1 MKDTVALRKAILKV
15 LADNITTA
23 GFVDA
28 ETLLGALAVDTD
40 TLDKQMLYL
49 EGKGYV
55 RLIKTFSS
63 TFRAAKITAE
73 GIDYLE
79 QGPTSREPQQHV
91 ETHFHGEVKG
101 PVHTGSGDIRIDQ
114 LTYGTDEQ
122 ALFQLQ
128 ADLIARLDAT
138 QYQVVF
144 TVVNQLRAEQVQ
156 ELQALLANLER
167 IQLTQEEMAHW
178 LTTLRPTLAEAAEKR
193 LLPAPGATDI
203 VDAPALSAAHK
214 LKLTLPII
222 PFLLGY
228 EGEIQLG
235 SRVYLEMAW
244 EWLKK
249 KLARPDRSPRP
260 VRSRG

>member
-15 LADNITTA
+15 LADNMTA
-23 GFVDA
+23 GYVDS
-28 ETLLGALAVDTD
+28 ETLLGEVGVDRD

-55 RLIKTFSS
+55 RLIKTFGS
-63 TFRAAKITAE
+63 TFRAAEITAE
-73 GIDYLE
+73 GVDYLE
-79 QGPTSREPQQHV
+79 QGPTGREPQQHV

-101 PVHTGSGDIRIDQ
+101 PVHTGAGHIRIDQ

-122 ALFQLQ
+122 ALSQLH

-138 QYQVVF
+138 HYQVVIAIV
-144 TVVNQLRAEQVQ
+144 TQLQVAQMQ
-156 ELQALLANLER
+156 ELEALLTGLEH
-167 IQLTQEEMAHW
+167 IQLTQQELTQY
-178 LTTLRPTLAEAAEKR
+178 LTTLRPALKEATRKG
-193 LLPAPGATDI
+193 LLPASSVSDI
-203 VDAPALSAAHK
+203 VDAPDLGIVHK

-235 SRVYLEMAW
+235 SRMNLEMAW

-249 KLARPDRSPRP
+249 KLTRS
-260 VRSRG
+260 